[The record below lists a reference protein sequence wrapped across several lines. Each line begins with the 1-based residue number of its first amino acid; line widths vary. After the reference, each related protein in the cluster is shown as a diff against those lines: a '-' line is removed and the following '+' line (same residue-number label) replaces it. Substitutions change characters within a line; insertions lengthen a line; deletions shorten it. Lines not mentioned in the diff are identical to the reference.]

1 MKLKIEATAVFKTV
15 FELHTQ
21 EKENLLIKITAGTQT

>member
-1 MKLKIEATAVFKTV
+1 MKSKIEATVFKTV